1 MTASTDQCLGLV
13 AVSEGAGGMQVAY
26 NRQFCLGLAMDSN
39 DNLTGALPQPPSAN
53 STTRT
58 WKDFSPPTSVRRDSA
73 SMGESGNANTKLLTT
88 FLHTDGDGETSN
100 CLDSGISSVGQG
112 MANTGNVTGNVGMG
126 NTVKLEQKV
135 QIVEGPVIR
144 MGTGALTSRREGR
157 NNQPDC
163 LPVKSQAAPMATWK
177 DVSPPKEKMHVAELS
192 GQRTEGAKSDTLSR
206 EEKNRNS
213 IRTNPFHEGAVYR
226 GTDNSYQSVKRIKT
240 DDGNFCGEVVQYPLQ
255 ATQVQ
260 QDSITAVA
268 MTTWRDVSP
277 TKVQE
282 EGRRK
287 RPESGY
293 FSNDV
298 QSEGGQESRDEI
310 DTSLSDTECGRKE
323 RSNSTSLPTEEAC
336 FHSSD
341 YFYEDEFSVQFDTNL
356 RDAPAGDQC
365 TAEEELILPHSLNGS
380 YTKFGG
386 LRDSMLQT
394 DLYLGPYESELSGSR
409 TSMEISSS
417 EREMMCSSDMLNFSN
432 DPLFTPTPPP
442 VEHQQNLS
450 VDSLSHQGQGYG
462 GDMGNS
468 RCSNDA
474 NLAVDCCIRKDAYF
488 LSFNGSQE
496 HRSTSESEISCVSQT
511 SSQDGQR
518 DGSRSDSSHAE
529 DAEDECSNSFQFQ
542 EDRQGQK
549 PGQNAAPPTV
559 HYRPVRNML
568 LSRYPGRICLEALQ
582 EYLLDR
588 SHSTKSPGSSRHSC
602 SSNCKLSPLC
612 GTLLSS
618 GDLCMS
624 GGVRR
629 GLRRSSNLTTWK
641 QVKNLRKLGKEA
653 NLHQRSRSLP
663 DLTADDVKVVRREK
677 TGRTVE
683 SMAESF
689 HTKRHSAYILE
700 LYQQLLTGSNPPS
713 PTTLGRI
720 DQILFQEHLLQ
731 TDNIT
736 QESRRTD
743 NSTQE
748 SRRTDCQSCQTCTAR
763 GRRNLRLDFRQDAQ
777 CGRSQSAVETE
788 ISPHTLTLWYGQKN
802 FSSQFPPNTSDCG
815 VQTSVTEEDEPTLN
829 HRSMQT
835 SPASPGADLIHML
848 NQLQAREGQENKE
861 VREPRNQK
869 RDKPAMTRAKSA
881 TECHDTHAERLK
893 TQMRR
898 TVSLSP
904 SRIGMNSFYTH
915 QSLPDLSF
923 LSGPSRHLSKSRD
936 STSSAVSLFDPVQ
949 IPIVLTPVID
959 DASRSSQSQTR
970 SSTSRSSQSQ
980 TRSSA
985 SSGCGCVK
993 DHPNQHSSH
1002 QPTRRR
1008 RRNSGGKS
1016 GDLTSSGSNYS
1027 LSSSSGIDPGYV
1039 DTRSHTGLAPELE
1052 HLLFLPPHLESAFH
1066 QLGLPDTSNNK
1077 CDSVSCCSADGGIR
1091 CVGHRDN
1098 GGEGKDSHACMSDP
1112 NQSPS
1117 KQTTRMDRYTN
1128 EAYPGNGHQPAQGN
1142 NANRAAKQSR
1152 RGSNCSSS
1160 GSITHDRLCALREEK
1175 TPSPEPFY
1183 CHYPPR
1189 DYSDYRC
1196 FGCHSGSEGESSQ
1209 ELDEE
1214 KLEMYQRW
1222 LQERKPPL
1230 KSCLRKRYDRDQKA
1244 RSLSLLTYNTGR
1256 EEPPEKPPRRQNRHS
1271 IACDGMFPVLVDEEG
1286 FECQHT
1292 NVSAVPQQ
1300 RPLEPEYLA
1309 PEFTPDKVVLRRK
1322 KQASPQSD
1330 APLEGSSQDEINRAK
1345 RVSFASEVSF
1355 HSPNYTPQSSP
1366 HRQPAQGDVTAVELE
1381 DDILTLHVVRRGKTL
1396 HSASVGQRTAGDATP
1411 TPQPTLASDGP
1422 TTQSSAL
1429 AGEEGCVTPSPWEQ
1443 KAYTLINVIQTAE
1456 ALVRHFAQARDPF
1469 DKTAPLQRALLTDCP
1484 VTACVTDKLPR
1495 YMSVTDRLPVS
1506 VASLRLLDFWMGYIS
1521 SKESIVGRFYEDD
1534 AILCVSRSRLEQKY
1548 QDVLLALQPLA
1559 VLPFQIDYD
1568 VVASYSLAD
1577 SAYMGESDF
1586 DPSSPK
1592 KSDLSSSP
1600 KVVIARS
1607 KMRVGS
1613 SPDRASWCGA
1623 SDRTDSSFTRSD
1635 RLDFSATWDWIKTT
1649 TLPKARSLMS
1659 DMGLMS
1665 SSPTHQAGG
1674 GDGTEGSVASSSA
1687 ALSDAS
1693 YVKPAAGG
1701 GDGTEG
1707 GVASSSAALSDASYV
1722 KPAADAP
1729 NTPDGKAETDASNPN
1744 TTMEVCEV
1752 EGVKRR
1758 VGGVRGAKTS
1768 RLSQD
1773 LASVGIIS
1781 SRHTLSSSASTLAP
1795 AVDPLAT
1802 ETTAT
1807 QHLDTPTPA
1816 ARPLD
1821 SATPATQPLD
1831 SATPA
1836 TQPLDSATPA
1846 TQPLDSVTPATQ
1858 PLDSATPATQPL
1870 DSATPATQPLDS
1882 ATPATQPLDSAT
1894 PATQPLDS
1902 ATPATQ
1908 PLDLATPA
1916 TQPLDLARE
1925 VQPVDDLVTMPR
1937 FPADGEGQG
1946 LPAVVMDHGARQQTD
1961 KSARQR
1967 AEDILRRKG
1976 EKRRELSPLPS
1987 DKVEK
1992 KLDSVPDNGVD
2003 HRTMLPGNQPDFS
2016 KTRPITNDDKDRK
2029 NDDTGDKVGTSDDT
2043 GADDKASTTNEKGDD
2058 AVASLTSLAAGAM
2071 DNPSTATSTTV
2082 QSEESSTSTHS
2093 TTSPTSR
2100 RSSSVGSKLSG
2111 LKRLSPRSG
2120 SFNIISFF
2128 DRLLLPSDKAQSRR
2142 VDNVRPGKAATETAS
2157 GKSDKTSVR
2166 KPSKTLPATTNTS
2179 TRSGR

>member
-1 MTASTDQCLGLV
+1 
-13 AVSEGAGGMQVAY
+13 
-26 NRQFCLGLAMDSN
+26 
-39 DNLTGALPQPPSAN
+39 
-53 STTRT
+53 
-58 WKDFSPPTSVRRDSA
+58 
-73 SMGESGNANTKLLTT
+73 MGESGNANTKLLTT

-394 DLYLGPYESELSGSR
+394 D
-409 TSMEISSS
+409 
-417 EREMMCSSDMLNFSN
+417 F
-432 DPLFTPTPPP
+432 
-442 VEHQQNLS
+442 
-450 VDSLSHQGQGYG
+450 
-462 GDMGNS
+462 
-468 RCSNDA
+468 
-474 NLAVDCCIRKDAYF
+474 
-488 LSFNGSQE
+488 
-496 HRSTSESEISCVSQT
+496 
-511 SSQDGQR
+511 
-518 DGSRSDSSHAE
+518 
-529 DAEDECSNSFQFQ
+529 
-542 EDRQGQK
+542 
-549 PGQNAAPPTV
+549 
-559 HYRPVRNML
+559 
-568 LSRYPGRICLEALQ
+568 
-582 EYLLDR
+582 
-588 SHSTKSPGSSRHSC
+588 
-602 SSNCKLSPLC
+602 
-612 GTLLSS
+612 

-949 IPIVLTPVID
+949 IPIVLTPVVD

-1027 LSSSSGIDPGYV
+1027 LSSSSGIDPG
-1039 DTRSHTGLAPELE
+1039 
-1052 HLLFLPPHLESAFH
+1052 
-1066 QLGLPDTSNNK
+1066 
-1077 CDSVSCCSADGGIR
+1077 
-1091 CVGHRDN
+1091 
-1098 GGEGKDSHACMSDP
+1098 
-1112 NQSPS
+1112 
-1117 KQTTRMDRYTN
+1117 
-1128 EAYPGNGHQPAQGN
+1128 
-1142 NANRAAKQSR
+1142 
-1152 RGSNCSSS
+1152 
-1160 GSITHDRLCALREEK
+1160 
-1175 TPSPEPFY
+1175 
-1183 CHYPPR
+1183 
-1189 DYSDYRC
+1189 
-1196 FGCHSGSEGESSQ
+1196 GSEGESSQ

-1271 IACDGMFPVLVDEEG
+1271 IACDD
-1286 FECQHT
+1286 
-1292 NVSAVPQQ
+1292 
-1300 RPLEPEYLA
+1300 
-1309 PEFTPDKVVLRRK
+1309 
-1322 KQASPQSD
+1322 
-1330 APLEGSSQDEINRAK
+1330 
-1345 RVSFASEVSF
+1345 
-1355 HSPNYTPQSSP
+1355 
-1366 HRQPAQGDVTAVELE
+1366 
-1381 DDILTLHVVRRGKTL
+1381 
-1396 HSASVGQRTAGDATP
+1396 
-1411 TPQPTLASDGP
+1411 
-1422 TTQSSAL
+1422 
-1429 AGEEGCVTPSPWEQ
+1429 
-1443 KAYTLINVIQTAE
+1443 TLINVIQTAE

-1469 DKTAPLQRALLTDCP
+1469 DKVRLGSAEETPEVGAIVVTSLCPAIERVVRDGMKPFLTGLHIFGKIHLSPWRMAESSAEIGPYTRAINDLVKQLKSRANLVSHRQKFYAFLAGLLN
-1484 VTACVTDKLPR
+1484 
-1495 YMSVTDRLPVS
+1495 
-1506 VASLRLLDFWMGYIS
+1506 LRLLDFWMGYIS

-1665 SSPTHQAGG
+1665 SSPTHQAGATG
-1674 GDGTEGSVASSSA
+1674 FSDTGNSATGFSDTGNSATGFSDTGNSATGFSDTGNSATGFSDTGNSATGFSNTGNSATGFSNTGNSATGFSNTGNSATGFSDTSNSATGFSQRSSA
-1687 ALSDAS
+1687 
-1693 YVKPAAGG
+1693 
-1701 GDGTEG
+1701 
-1707 GVASSSAALSDASYV
+1707 
-1722 KPAADAP
+1722 
-1729 NTPDGKAETDASNPN
+1729 
-1744 TTMEVCEV
+1744 C
-1752 EGVKRR
+1752 R
-1758 VGGVRGAKTS
+1758 
-1768 RLSQD
+1768 
-1773 LASVGIIS
+1773 
-1781 SRHTLSSSASTLAP
+1781 
-1795 AVDPLAT
+1795 
-1802 ETTAT
+1802 
-1807 QHLDTPTPA
+1807 
-1816 ARPLD
+1816 
-1821 SATPATQPLD
+1821 
-1831 SATPA
+1831 
-1836 TQPLDSATPA
+1836 
-1846 TQPLDSVTPATQ
+1846 
-1858 PLDSATPATQPL
+1858 
-1870 DSATPATQPLDS
+1870 
-1882 ATPATQPLDSAT
+1882 
-1894 PATQPLDS
+1894 
-1902 ATPATQ
+1902 
-1908 PLDLATPA
+1908 
-1916 TQPLDLARE
+1916 
-1925 VQPVDDLVTMPR
+1925 
-1937 FPADGEGQG
+1937 
-1946 LPAVVMDHGARQQTD
+1946 
-1961 KSARQR
+1961 
-1967 AEDILRRKG
+1967 
-1976 EKRRELSPLPS
+1976 
-1987 DKVEK
+1987 
-1992 KLDSVPDNGVD
+1992 
-2003 HRTMLPGNQPDFS
+2003 
-2016 KTRPITNDDKDRK
+2016 
-2029 NDDTGDKVGTSDDT
+2029 
-2043 GADDKASTTNEKGDD
+2043 
-2058 AVASLTSLAAGAM
+2058 
-2071 DNPSTATSTTV
+2071 
-2082 QSEESSTSTHS
+2082 
-2093 TTSPTSR
+2093 
-2100 RSSSVGSKLSG
+2100 
-2111 LKRLSPRSG
+2111 
-2120 SFNIISFF
+2120 
-2128 DRLLLPSDKAQSRR
+2128 
-2142 VDNVRPGKAATETAS
+2142 
-2157 GKSDKTSVR
+2157 
-2166 KPSKTLPATTNTS
+2166 
-2179 TRSGR
+2179 